1 MRRFVCS
8 ETADARS
15 SARRVTATFHSA
27 ERLLDKLLPLQFC
40 SLPSAYES
48 LSKLKY
54 PSDGTRESLVPRKK
68 HGRESACSS
77 GSSKPFIQTFKG
89 SSGNVIRLS
98 DNVWLLSNI
107 EYEIYLSRCLN
118 LKQCLSLY

>member
-68 HGRESACSS
+68 HGRESAVRRDLLSPS
-77 GSSKPFIQTFKG
+77 IQTLKG
-89 SSGNVIRLS
+89 SSGNVI
-98 DNVWLLSNI
+98 N
-107 EYEIYLSRCLN
+107 
-118 LKQCLSLY
+118 